1 MNTYQ
6 EIVSDLSGVKF
17 IQRTNED
24 GSVTF
29 IPTDPANSD
38 YQAYLAYVA
47 NGNQTPDLIAIV
59 METPPIP
66 VNATIDPAQPDE
78 AAITEGTTDVS

>member
-38 YQAYLAYVA
+38 YQAYLAS
-47 NGNQTPDLIAIV
+47 L
-59 METPPIP
+59 
-66 VNATIDPAQPDE
+66 E
-78 AAITEGTTDVS
+78 APTV

>member
-38 YQAYLAYVA
+38 YQAYLNKDTLVPELTEPA
-47 NGNQTPDLIAIV
+47 P
-59 METPPIP
+59 MEKPKK
-66 VNATIDPAQPDE
+66 
-78 AAITEGTTDVS
+78 